1 MPTGPRPRLPLFP
14 LPDVVHF
21 PRTELRLHVFE
32 PRYRRLLRDLE
43 RREEQMR
50 WIGMVLLRPE
60 PELGFGQPPRI
71 FPEGTAGLLVDVEPL
86 PDGRS
91 NILLQGEFRFTVE
104 REIEELEV
112 PYRQAVV
119 RPLQEVR
126 VNEEDAGVL
135 AVRRDLLEVAEVLT
149 RETGRR
155 FPFEREALRALAS
168 QASFEVLV
176 NTLAA
181 ELDLPALRKLDLL
194 EQALPERALEVVRIL
209 RSRERVVDL
218 LRPYRHLAGGADS
231 N

>member
-1 MPTGPRPRLPLFP
+1 
-14 LPDVVHF
+14 
-21 PRTELRLHVFE
+21 
-32 PRYRRLLRDLE
+32 
-43 RREEQMR
+43 
-50 WIGMVLLRPE
+50 
-60 PELGFGQPPRI
+60 
-71 FPEGTAGLLVDVEPL
+71 
-86 PDGRS
+86 
-91 NILLQGEFRFTVE
+91 
-104 REIEELEV
+104 
-112 PYRQAVV
+112 
-119 RPLQEVR
+119 
-126 VNEEDAGVL
+126 VL

-218 LRPYRHLAGGADS
+218 LRPFRHLAGGADS